1 MNPCK
6 LYDLTEPS
14 NARLMRLEIALVGMP
29 INIADMTT
37 EKLHTSVG
45 RDSRGTGSVHI
56 FSADDDAA
64 IRKMLKLPQEC
75 KGTFMEQFNEFLD
88 LRKDYVYSV
97 PGFGTFIKKE
107 DVAEFV
113 EKTNGFNARL
123 RELRIAVMKLL
134 ENRYAGR
141 SEADNVFYHKFILR
155 FNPRIRYGIFLLSR
169 EYVSDKYFI
178 RTCTSSA
185 YKGVTRLDKEN
196 LAPWVTEAGKETNHI
211 GRGA

>member
-1 MNPCK
+1 MKRSK
-6 LYDLTEPS
+6 LHDLTEPS
-14 NARLMRLEIALVGMP
+14 NARLMRLEIALVGLP
-29 INIADMTT
+29 GNIADMTT
-37 EKLHTSVG
+37 EKLHTSVS
-45 RDSRGTGSVHI
+45 RDSRRAGSVHI

-64 IRKMLKLPQEC
+64 IRKMLMLPQEC
-75 KGTFMEQFNEFLD
+75 EWTFKPQHDEFLA
-88 LRKDYVYSV
+88 LRTDFVYSV
-97 PGFGTFIKKE
+97 PGFGAFIKKE
-107 DVAEFV
+107 NVAEFV
-113 EKTNGFNARL
+113 EKTNGFNVRL

-178 RTCTSSA
+178 RACTSSA
-185 YKGVTRLDKEN
+185 YKGVTRLNKEN

-211 GRGA
+211 GSGA

>member
-1 MNPCK
+1 MNQCK

-45 RDSRGTGSVHI
+45 RDSRGAGSVHI

-75 KGTFMEQFNEFLD
+75 KGTFIEQYNEFLE
-88 LRKDYVYSV
+88 LRKAFVYSV
-97 PGFGTFIKKE
+97 PGFGSFVKKE

-113 EKTNGFNARL
+113 EKVNGFNVRL
-123 RELRIAVMKLL
+123 RELRNAVINLL
-134 ENRYAGR
+134 EARYAQK
-141 SEADNVFYHKFILR
+141 SQEDNVFYHQFILR
-155 FNPRIRYGIFLLSR
+155 FNPRVRYGIFLLTKD
-169 EYVSDKYFI
+169 YAADKYFI
-178 RTCTSSA
+178 RACTNSA
-185 YKGVTRLDKEN
+185 YKGVTRLNKEN

-211 GRGA
+211 GSGV

>member
-1 MNPCK
+1 MNQCK

-45 RDSRGTGSVHI
+45 RNSRGTGSVHI

-64 IRKMLKLPQEC
+64 IRKMLMLPQEC
-75 KGTFMEQFNEFLD
+75 EGTFMEQFNEFLD

-97 PGFGTFIKKE
+97 PGFGSFIKKE

-113 EKTNGFNARL
+113 EKANGFNARL

-178 RTCTSSA
+178 RACANSA
-185 YKGVTRLDKEN
+185 YKGVTRLDKED

-211 GRGA
+211 GSEA

>member
-1 MNPCK
+1 MNQCN
-6 LYDLTEPS
+6 LHDLTVPS

-45 RDSRGTGSVHI
+45 RDLRGTGSVHI
-56 FSADDDAA
+56 FSAEDDAA

-97 PGFGTFIKKE
+97 PGFGSFIKKE

-113 EKTNGFNARL
+113 KKTNGFNARL

-178 RTCTSSA
+178 RSCASSA

-196 LAPWVTEAGKETNHI
+196 LAPWVTEAGNETNHI
-211 GRGA
+211 GSGA